1 MPYTHIEE
9 LGDRRQ
15 EKYLLGLTIQNVVA
29 VLVLSL
35 PVILLTNTS
44 AILVRIFSI
53 VSAVGLGIFLTTDIG
68 GMALYEWLLWTT
80 RGHVRLLIRGPMLH
94 PDALHG
100 NPAQQRHIT
109 ALRVGGPIRPARWA
123 VPQARIEERAEDI

>member
-15 EKYLLGLTIQNVVA
+15 EKYLLGLTIQNVVG

-35 PVILLTNTS
+35 PAMLLTNTTTIFIR
-44 AILVRIFSI
+44 ILSI
-53 VSAVGLGIFLTTDIG
+53 VSAVGLGIFLTTDMG
-68 GMALYEWLLWTT
+68 GMALYEWLLWTI
-80 RGHVRLLIRGPMLH
+80 RGHLRLLIRGRMLH

-100 NPAQQRHIT
+100 SPVQQRHIT
-109 ALRVGGPIRPARWA
+109 ALRVGGPIRPAHWA
-123 VPQARIEERAEDI
+123 APQARSEERAEDI